1 MCSDCNVA
9 CCHPLQLLDVMEE
22 LMTQL
27 RSTLEDDNM
36 STRLV
41 TCRVMTRILS
51 TVGTSLDDH
60 RLHNMYPDLLKRLD
74 DSNDDVRIAITD
86 TWIAYL
92 ACFQDDYQVALYR
105 AHLEA
110 MYKGLLIHLDDPD
123 SRIQDAMLGGYR
135 VAHKLIH
142 NFLLLV
148 ILLCL
153 PCKLGY
159 IDWIL

>member
-1 MCSDCNVA
+1 
-9 CCHPLQLLDVMEE
+9 
-22 LMTQL
+22 MTQL

-51 TVGTSLDDH
+51 TVGASLDEH
-60 RLHNMYPDLLKRLD
+60 RLHNMYPELLKRLD
-74 DSNDDVRIAITD
+74 DSNDDVRIAVTD
-86 TWIAYL
+86 TWLAYL

-123 SRIQDAMLGGYR
+123 TRIQDAVLGR
-135 VAHKLIH
+135 WCVCA
-142 NFLLLV
+142 LV
-148 ILLCL
+148 FECNIMSNMTC
-153 PCKLGY
+153 CCSSDSNS
-159 IDWIL
+159 ITAIQ

>member
-9 CCHPLQLLDVMEE
+9 CCHPSQLLDVMEE

-123 SRIQDAMLGGYR
+123 PRIQDAMLGGYW

-148 ILLCL
+148 FLLAVQT
-153 PCKLGY
+153 GVY
-159 IDWIL
+159 

>member
-1 MCSDCNVA
+1 
-9 CCHPLQLLDVMEE
+9 
-22 LMTQL
+22 MTQL

-60 RLHNMYPDLLKRLD
+60 RLHNMYPELLKRLD
-74 DSNDDVRIAITD
+74 DSNDDVRIAVTD
-86 TWIAYL
+86 TWLAYL

-123 SRIQDAMLGGYR
+123 TRIQDAVLGGWCVCGCVCVR
-135 VAHKLIH
+135 M
-142 NFLLLV
+142 
-148 ILLCL
+148 
-153 PCKLGY
+153 
-159 IDWIL
+159 